1 MKILCLLVILANIF
15 LLTWEYKN
23 GTFLSRKENP
33 EQHAIKGKE
42 TILLLHELK
51 KETHSVLPNKNQVK
65 RVDLYKPDNNQIR
78 EMQDN
83 IEHTN
88 TATAKQDEY
97 PQVQLP

>member
-1 MKILCLLVILANIF
+1 
-15 LLTWEYKN
+15 
-23 GTFLSRKENP
+23 
-33 EQHAIKGKE
+33 
-42 TILLLHELK
+42 
-51 KETHSVLPNKNQVK
+51 
-65 RVDLYKPDNNQIR
+65 VDLYKPDNNQIR